1 MSIEGAIVLPG
12 CFAINVQWYTQRVIG
27 LLEYVKEG
35 QPLVQSNEDLRLGGF
50 NSHVNHRLDSG
61 GHYFELDGAISDRAQ
76 SLVM

>member
-1 MSIEGAIVLPG
+1 MYPVVHPEGHRSTG
-12 CFAINVQWYTQRVIG
+12 
-27 LLEYVKEG
+27 K
-35 QPLVQSNEDLRLGGF
+35 SNEDLRLGGF